1 MNKTEQWLLRD
12 TSANY
17 DIYERV
23 FQFAVRVIKFVR
35 TFPRT
40 LNAIEAGRQLV
51 RAVTSTG
58 ANLEEADGAIT
69 RREFVYKA
77 GVSRKEAREV
87 RFWLRICMESAI
99 GDFAEAKSL
108 YKESDEIVRI
118 LAALSP
124 MPRQTLRNPESG
136 NSLTRHHL
144 DIGHWSLPVSMSEN

>member
-118 LAALSP
+118 LSSIIANAQANSP
-124 MPRQTLRNPESG
+124 QPRKR
-136 NSLTRHHL
+136 
-144 DIGHWSLPVSMSEN
+144 